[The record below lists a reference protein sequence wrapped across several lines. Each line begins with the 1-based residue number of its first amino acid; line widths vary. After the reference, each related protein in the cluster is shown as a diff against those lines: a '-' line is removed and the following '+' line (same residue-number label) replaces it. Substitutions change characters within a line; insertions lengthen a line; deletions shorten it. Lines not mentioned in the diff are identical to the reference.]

1 MLTRGVYGYNCGVHR
16 PHYIFVCNKFTFEQ
30 IIIYFENNDNSVF
43 FALSLVLILKILF
56 DFYLVPSI

>member
-1 MLTRGVYGYNCGVHR
+1 MLTRGAYGYNCGVHR
-16 PHYIFVCNKFTFEQ
+16 PHCIFVCNKFTFEQ